1 MTTFIKFE
9 RILLLLLIVYY
20 YIVINVT
27 INDLFWDN
35 LSEKILL
42 LSENHKYYKE

>member
-27 INDLFWDN
+27 INDQFWDN
-35 LSEKILL
+35 LSEILLL
-42 LSENHKYYKE
+42 LSEDHKYYKG